1 MKQTLMIIGAFMV
14 AFSITFL
21 MLGLIAATPASAHP
35 NHSCHQH
42 ATVTHCK

>member
-1 MKQTLMIIGAFMV
+1 MKQVLMAIGAFMF

-21 MLGLIAATPASAHP
+21 MLGLMSATPASAHP
-35 NHSCHQH
+35 NHTCHKH